1 MESNLQQEE
10 RYELA
15 QKKVKK
21 IKGFYSHLFFYLV
34 INAVIIIQIYLKTTT
49 DFWDWNNFYT
59 ALFWGI
65 GLLAHGISV
74 FTTNSNSIF
83 GKDWEERKIQELI
96 SKDEN
101 KKWE

>member
-1 MESNLQQEE
+1 MESDLQLEE
-10 RYELA
+10 RYQLA

-34 INAVIIIQIYLKTTT
+34 INAVLIIQIYLKTTSG
-49 DFWDWNNFYT
+49 FWNWNNFYT
-59 ALFWGI
+59 AFCWGV
-65 GLLAHGISV
+65 GLLIHGLSV
-74 FTTNSNSIF
+74 FTTNYAF